1 MSHKDGPGEIS
12 QSPEARTKGVDPMA
26 STSVQ
31 KATRKRIAREM
42 ALREAVDRYNH
53 ELMDDEERLLVL
65 ERIKRLQKSLAS

>member
-1 MSHKDGPGEIS
+1 
-12 QSPEARTKGVDPMA
+12 MA